1 VQEVEYQRVIT
12 ALNAADLK
20 FVAHIGDFQFDATP
34 YNRNPAIASM
44 PCVDEN
50 YKAIYDSFQ
59 TVRHPFILTPGDND
73 WSDCWPLEARKVDPL
88 DLLAKIRTMFFP
100 EGRSLG
106 QNPIAVRNQSADPNF
121 SKFRENL
128 RWSIGRVTFVTVH
141 IVGENDNFGRTP
153 EMDAEQ
159 AERKVA
165 NIDWLKQAF
174 AEAKAADSRGVVILT
189 QANPGFENFW
199 PANAKTRYF
208 LRFVPRGQPVPSRP
222 LAFGDYVQA
231 LTEELETYGKP
242 VVFLHGDTHL
252 FRIDKP
258 LYSKKT
264 NRLFENFTRVETFG
278 WPDSHWVRI
287 SVDPADPQLFRFK
300 AEIVPENV
308 VNRRAN

>member
-1 VQEVEYQRVIT
+1 MAPGSARATAAAAILMTVASGVTAQERGFDFALVGDMPYTKVQEVEYQRVLT

-20 FVAHIGDFQFDATP
+20 FVAHIGDFQFDAAL
-34 YNRNPAIASM
+34 YHRNPAIASM

-100 EGRSLG
+100 EGRRPRAEADRRALISPRI
-106 QNPIAVRNQSADPNF
+106 PISPSSARTCAGP
-121 SKFRENL
+121 S
-128 RWSIGRVTFVTVH
+128 GVVTFVTVH

-189 QANPGFENFW
+189 QANPGFRL
-199 PANAKTRYF
+199 T
-208 LRFVPRGQPVPSRP
+208 PV
-222 LAFGDYVQA
+222 
-231 LTEELETYGKP
+231 
-242 VVFLHGDTHL
+242 
-252 FRIDKP
+252 
-258 LYSKKT
+258 
-264 NRLFENFTRVETFG
+264 
-278 WPDSHWVRI
+278 
-287 SVDPADPQLFRFK
+287 
-300 AEIVPENV
+300 
-308 VNRRAN
+308 